1 MKLRFH
7 NTHHVLIRQT
17 EREFS
22 LENVKA
28 VICAPHQKT
37 RIGQGMHGGRRW
49 KFKKTVDD
57 RTLVVVAEIR
67 NTDCWLL
74 TAYYEG

>member
-1 MKLRFH
+1 M
-7 NTHHVLIRQT
+7 HHVLIHQT

-28 VICAPHQKT
+28 VICASDRKT
-37 RIGQGMHGGRRW
+37 RIGRGMHGGQRW
-49 KFKKTVDD
+49 KFKKTVDG
-57 RTLVVVAEIR
+57 RRLAVVAEIR